1 MLAACLFI
9 LNKCCEQGA
18 EVLQEQDG
26 QPEQAS
32 GGVQQPPG
40 RVRQEVRGKFQKI
53 RNAAHGNNFQNFIF
67 RLCKILPLNFLFI
80 IACLLYK
87 FGLVYVF
94 LLYYDSL
101 FFINLFDTEIIL
113 K

>member
-1 MLAACLFI
+1 MANLYSHGHLISYFYRYLVLAACLFI
-9 LNKCCEQGA
+9 PNKCCEQGA

-67 RLCKILPLNFLFI
+67 RLCKILPLNFVQLF
-80 IACLLYK
+80 LR
-87 FGLVYVF
+87 
-94 LLYYDSL
+94 
-101 FFINLFDTEIIL
+101 
-113 K
+113 